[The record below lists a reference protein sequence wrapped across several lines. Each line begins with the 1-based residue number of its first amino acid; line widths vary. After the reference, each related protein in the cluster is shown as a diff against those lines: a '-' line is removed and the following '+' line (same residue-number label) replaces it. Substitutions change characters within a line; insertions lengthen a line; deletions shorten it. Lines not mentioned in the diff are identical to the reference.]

1 MSATN
6 FSYSLSSTLHIQAW
20 RIPLS
25 THSIHYLCLPGPVTL
40 LLLLGYFSSLSLV
53 SASALTH
60 DCPQPS
66 SQSDP
71 ITRCQKMSLSYTN
84 PSSGFQLTQLGGSLW
99 SMSPLPLLWLL
110 SATVASW
117 LLPAHSGILPLPQGI
132 CTCCAFCLKSYQLR
146 YLVSHLLQPFAQI
159 SPAAFFDRLFKRTRC
174 LLLCSV
180 PVYFFSTA
188 FLIIWRECMFSH
200 FSCVCLSATPW
211 TMARQAPLSMG
222 FSRQEYWSGLP
233 VPSPVIKYEVSE
245 MSEVKSLS
253 HLWLFATPWTVA

>member
-84 PSSGFQLTQLGGSLW
+84 PSSGFQLTQRGGFLW
-99 SMSPLPLLWLL
+99 SMSPPLFSDFFLPQWPPGCSQHTQASCLCLRAFVLAVLSASKVISSDILFPTSFSPLPKYLQQLSLIAYLREHAAYSYVLPL
-110 SATVASW
+110 SIFS
-117 LLPAHSGILPLPQGI
+117 PQ
-132 CTCCAFCLKSYQLR
+132 
-146 YLVSHLLQPFAQI
+146 
-159 SPAAFFDRLFKRTRC
+159 
-174 LLLCSV
+174 
-180 PVYFFSTA
+180 
-188 FLIIWRECMFSH
+188 H
-200 FSCVCLSATPW
+200 F
-211 TMARQAPLSMG
+211 
-222 FSRQEYWSGLP
+222 
-233 VPSPVIKYEVSE
+233 
-245 MSEVKSLS
+245 
-253 HLWLFATPWTVA
+253 

>member
-84 PSSGFQLTQLGGSLW
+84 PSSGFQR
-99 SMSPLPLLWLL
+99 
-110 SATVASW
+110 
-117 LLPAHSGILPLPQGI
+117 LPAHSAWGLPLIHVTSPSSLTSFCHSGLQVAPSTLRHPASASGHLYLLCFLPQK
-132 CTCCAFCLKSYQLR
+132 LS
-146 YLVSHLLQPFAQI
+146 AQI
-159 SPAAFFDRLFKRTRC
+159 SCFPPPSA
-174 LLLCSV
+174 LCPNIS
-180 PVYFFSTA
+180 SS
-188 FLIIWRECMFSH
+188 FL
-200 FSCVCLSATPW
+200 
-211 TMARQAPLSMG
+211 
-222 FSRQEYWSGLP
+222 
-233 VPSPVIKYEVSE
+233 
-245 MSEVKSLS
+245 
-253 HLWLFATPWTVA
+253 